1 MNFQE
6 KQYESLI
13 TFVVKVE
20 REREREREREGE
32 RERGSERLNQ
42 FILAVHYFSDK
53 WFLLARLDSNV
64 DDGDGDD
71 GGDDDD
77 DDHDNDGDDDDDDN
91 EVDVK

>member
-1 MNFQE
+1 M
-6 KQYESLI
+6 
-13 TFVVKVE
+13 
-20 REREREREREGE
+20 
-32 RERGSERLNQ
+32 NQ

-71 GGDDDD
+71 DDND

>member
-20 REREREREREGE
+20 RERGKGE
-32 RERGSERLNQ
+32 KERGSERLNQ

-71 GGDDDD
+71 GDDD
-77 DDHDNDGDDDDDDN
+77 DDHDHDGDDDDDDN